1 MKNPEK
7 KAKSKSSIIWL
18 VLILIINSCSSH
30 KEKGN
35 KNEGKFEWVDAKP
48 EFDTSFHKNSVVTK
62 IKFLDKYCFNTN
74 FINDENFSFLNTE
87 SLSDW
92 SISLN
97 NKKIKLNTDSIN
109 WAYYF
114 FDSDSVLTYEN
125 ELGSFLII
133 TNQPFY
139 CNGFSCNVIGLL
151 VLGESSQ
158 GSVAYYFDTEFV
170 DKDMLIDLIVAQT
183 LKNGRL
189 SIPLSCSEKDNKIE
203 CFYKVI

>member
-1 MKNPEK
+1 MKK
-7 KAKSKSSIIWL
+7 KVKSISSIIL
-18 VLILIINSCSSH
+18 FGLIVIIYSCKSYN
-30 KEKGN
+30 EKGSIN
-35 KNEGKFEWVDAKP
+35 QSKFEWIDAKP
-48 EFDTSFHKNSVVTK
+48 EFDTSYSKNSVVTK

-74 FINDENFSFLNTE
+74 FIVDENFSFLNPE

-97 NKKIKLNTDSIN
+97 NKKINFNTDTID

-114 FDSDSVLTYEN
+114 FDTDSVLMYEN

-133 TNQPFY
+133 PNQPFY

-158 GSVAYYFDTEFV
+158 GSVAYYFNTEFV
-170 DKDMLIDLIVAQT
+170 DKEKLIELIIEQT
-183 LKNGRL
+183 LRNGRL
-189 SIPLSCSEKDNKIE
+189 AIPVKCIERDEKNE
-203 CFYKVI
+203 CFFKLI

>member
-1 MKNPEK
+1 MKK
-7 KAKSKSSIIWL
+7 KVKSISSIIL
-18 VLILIINSCSSH
+18 FGLIVIIYSCKSYN
-30 KEKGN
+30 EKGSIN
-35 KNEGKFEWVDAKP
+35 QSKFEWIDAKP
-48 EFDTSFHKNSVVTK
+48 KFDTSFSKNSVVTK

-74 FINDENFSFLNTE
+74 FIVDENFSFLNPE

-92 SISLN
+92 SISIS
-97 NKKIKLNTDSIN
+97 NKKINLNTDSID

-114 FDSDSVLTYEN
+114 FDTDSVLMYEN

-170 DKDMLIDLIVAQT
+170 DKEVLIDLIVAQT
-183 LKNGRL
+183 SKNNRL
-189 SIPLSCSEKDNKIE
+189 SIPMSCPEKDSKIE
-203 CFYKVI
+203 YIYKVI